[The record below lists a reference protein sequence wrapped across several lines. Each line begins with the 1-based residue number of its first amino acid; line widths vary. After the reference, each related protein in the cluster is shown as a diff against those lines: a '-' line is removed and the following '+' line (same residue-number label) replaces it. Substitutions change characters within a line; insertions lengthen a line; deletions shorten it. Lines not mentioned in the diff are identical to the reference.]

1 VRVGVNASFG
11 DTFAN
16 PKRTV
21 HKRSMTSMRG
31 IQRSYAE
38 IKGFVPKAGSST
50 TANLE
55 VSLAAPACAAPA
67 CAGCMAVWILSAISW
82 CACFA
87 SNAFFLYCAFI
98 RKLPEGA
105 IWRDRVASLCLGLYA
120 SMTVSGLQMGVFLKE
135 CFWECFF
142 RVVAHSLAWC
152 ACTLAIKDQMSPC
165 SEHGDLQ
172 CLLCAAHHLP
182 NYVELEPCSAKPD
195 PKTTSVACLT

>member
-1 VRVGVNASFG
+1 MRVGVNASFG

-142 RVVAHSLAWC
+142 RVVATPWLGAHAHWRSRTKCHRVVNMATCSVCFALPITCQITSSSSLA
-152 ACTLAIKDQMSPC
+152 AQSPT
-165 SEHGDLQ
+165 
-172 CLLCAAHHLP
+172 
-182 NYVELEPCSAKPD
+182 
-195 PKTTSVACLT
+195 PKRHQWHA